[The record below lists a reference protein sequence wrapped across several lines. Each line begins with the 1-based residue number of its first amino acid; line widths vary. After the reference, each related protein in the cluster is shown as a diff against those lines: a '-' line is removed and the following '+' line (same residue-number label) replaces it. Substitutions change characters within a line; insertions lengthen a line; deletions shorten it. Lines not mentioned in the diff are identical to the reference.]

1 MSKNCRYCGKPLPE
15 EAAFCPYCARSQLD
29 AQEAPEPPRSP
40 KKPPLLLIPLLAAA
54 ALLLCVGWR
63 LSRTPQPIEV
73 PPETSAE
80 TTAPPETTLPP
91 ETALPP
97 ETTAPTTE
105 AETEP
110 TGEAVPAGT
119 TSRWLQGDRIADLY
133 EGLDGYFEYSELNL
147 EGQVI
152 YHLLRSN
159 TGESADVT
167 VYSEDGAQLS
177 SYRTSDVE
185 GALAARGVDLN
196 NLPENRISIPKG
208 FKVIR

>member
-54 ALLLCVGWR
+54 ALLLCAGWR

-73 PPETSAE
+73 PPETTVETTRAAE
-80 TTAPPETTLPP
+80 TT
-91 ETALPP
+91 LPP

-119 TSRWLQGDRIADLY
+119 TSRWVQGDRIAELS

-147 EGQVI
+147 EGEVI
-152 YHLLRSN
+152 YHLLRYN
-159 TGESADVT
+159 PGESAYVT

-185 GALAARGVDLN
+185 GALAARGIDLN
-196 NLPENRISIPKG
+196 NLPENRISLPKG
-208 FKVIR
+208 YKVIR

>member
-54 ALLLCVGWR
+54 LLVWGWWVSPS
-63 LSRTPQPIEV
+63 SRPEEV
-73 PPETSAE
+73 PPET
-80 TTAPPETTLPP
+80 T
-91 ETALPP
+91 LPP

-110 TGEAVPAGT
+110 TGKAVPAGT
-119 TSRWLQGDRIADLY
+119 TSRWVQGDRIAHLD

-147 EGQVI
+147 EGQVV
-152 YHLLRSN
+152 YHLLQYN
-159 TGESADVT
+159 TGESAYVT

-185 GALAARGVDLN
+185 GELAARGVDLN
-196 NLPENRISIPKG
+196 NLPENRISVQKG

>member
-54 ALLLCVGWR
+54 ALLLCVGWQ

-73 PPETSAE
+73 PPETTVETAAPTE
-80 TTAPPETTLPP
+80 TTVPETT
-91 ETALPP
+91 LPP

-110 TGEAVPAGT
+110 TGEAVPGGT
-119 TSRWLQGDRIADLY
+119 LSRWVQGDRIASLH

-152 YHLLRSN
+152 YHLLRYN

-177 SYRTSDVE
+177 SYKTSDVE

-208 FKVIR
+208 YKVIR

>member
-73 PPETSAE
+73 Q
-80 TTAPPETTLPP
+80 
-91 ETALPP
+91 P

-105 AETEP
+105 AETKPTEP
-110 TGEAVPAGT
+110 TEEAVAALT
-119 TSRWLQGDRIADLY
+119 YTRWAKADWISSLWN
-133 EGLDGYFEYSELNL
+133 GPDGYFEYYEQDL
-147 EGQVI
+147 EGEMLYHIVRLKTGDQAEVTI
-152 YHLLRSN
+152 YREN
-159 TGESADVT
+159 GEIFSHYFTA
-167 VYSEDGAQLS
+167 
-177 SYRTSDVE
+177 DVE
-185 GALAARGVDLN
+185 GTLAARGVDLN
-196 NLPENRISIPKG
+196 NLPENRVSLSKG
-208 FKVIR
+208 DKVIS

>member
-40 KKPPLLLIPLLAAA
+40 KKPPLLPIVLLA

-73 PPETSAE
+73 PPETTVETTRAAE
-80 TTAPPETTLPP
+80 TT
-91 ETALPP
+91 LPP

-119 TSRWLQGDRIADLY
+119 ISRWVQGDRIADLY

-147 EGQVI
+147 EGQMV
-152 YHLLRSN
+152 YHLVRYN
-159 TGESADVT
+159 PGESADVT

-208 FKVIR
+208 YKVIR

>member
-54 ALLLCVGWR
+54 ALLLCAGWR

-73 PPETSAE
+73 PPGTTVETTRAAE
-80 TTAPPETTLPP
+80 TT
-91 ETALPP
+91 LPP

-119 TSRWLQGDRIADLY
+119 ISRWVQGDRIADLY

-147 EGQVI
+147 EGQMV
-152 YHLLRSN
+152 YHLVRYN
-159 TGESADVT
+159 PGESADVT

-208 FKVIR
+208 YKVIR

>member
-1 MSKNCRYCGKPLPE
+1 MFKNCRYCGKPLPE

-80 TTAPPETTLPP
+80 TTAPPETT
-91 ETALPP
+91 
-97 ETTAPTTE
+97 APTTE

-110 TGEAVPAGT
+110 TEEAVVGLTGT
-119 TSRWLQGDRIADLY
+119 RWAKADWISCLWNSP
-133 EGLDGYFEYSELNL
+133 DGYFEYYELNL
-147 EGQVI
+147 EGEMLYHIVRLKTGDQAEVTI
-152 YHLLRSN
+152 YRDN
-159 TGESADVT
+159 GEIFSHYYTA
-167 VYSEDGAQLS
+167 
-177 SYRTSDVE
+177 DVE
-185 GALAARGVDLN
+185 GTLAARGVDLN
-196 NLPENRISIPKG
+196 NLPENRVSLSKG
-208 FKVIR
+208 D

>member
-54 ALLLCVGWR
+54 ALLLCAGWR

-80 TTAPPETTLPP
+80 TTAS
-91 ETALPP
+91 P

-110 TGEAVPAGT
+110 TEEAVVGLTGT
-119 TSRWLQGDRIADLY
+119 RWAKADWISCLWNSP
-133 EGLDGYFEYSELNL
+133 DGYFEYYELNL
-147 EGQVI
+147 EGEMLYHIVRLKTGDQAEVTI
-152 YHLLRSN
+152 YRDN
-159 TGESADVT
+159 GEIFSHYYTA
-167 VYSEDGAQLS
+167 
-177 SYRTSDVE
+177 DVE
-185 GALAARGVDLN
+185 GTLAARGVDLN
-196 NLPENRISIPKG
+196 NLPENRVSLSNG
-208 FKVIR
+208 DKVIP

>member
-40 KKPPLLLIPLLAAA
+40 KKPPLLLMPLLAAA

-63 LSRTPQPIEV
+63 LLRTPQPIEV

-80 TTAPPETTLPP
+80 TTAPPETT
-91 ETALPP
+91 LPP

-119 TSRWLQGDRIADLY
+119 TSRWVQGDRIAHLD
-133 EGLDGYFEYSELNL
+133 EGLDEYLEYSELNL
-147 EGQVI
+147 EGEVI
-152 YHLLRSN
+152 YHLLRYN
-159 TGESADVT
+159 PGESADVT

-185 GALAARGVDLN
+185 GELAARGIDLN
-196 NLPENRISIPKG
+196 NLPENRISLPDG

>member
-54 ALLLCVGWR
+54 LLVWGWWVSPS
-63 LSRTPQPIEV
+63 SRPEEM
-73 PPETSAE
+73 PPETTVE
-80 TTAPPETTLPP
+80 TTAPTETRAAETT
-91 ETALPP
+91 LPP

-110 TGEAVPAGT
+110 TGEAVPGGT
-119 TSRWLQGDRIADLY
+119 LSRWVQGDRIASLH
-133 EGLDGYFEYSELNL
+133 EGLDGYLEYSELNL
-147 EGQVI
+147 EGQTV
-152 YHLLRSN
+152 YHLVQYN

-167 VYSEDGAQLS
+167 VYSEDGARLS
-177 SYRTSDVE
+177 SYRTADVE

-196 NLPENRISIPKG
+196 NLPENRISVQKG
-208 FKVIR
+208 YKVIR

>member
-1 MSKNCRYCGKPLPE
+1 MFKNCRYCGKPLPE

-63 LSRTPQPIEV
+63 LLRTPQPIEV

-91 ETALPP
+91 ET
-97 ETTAPTTE
+97 TAPTTE

-110 TGEAVPAGT
+110 TGEAVAGLT
-119 TSRWLQGDRIADLY
+119 GTRWAKADWISCLWNSP
-133 EGLDGYFEYSELNL
+133 DGYFEYYELNL
-147 EGQVI
+147 EGEMLYHIVRLKTGDQAEVTI
-152 YHLLRSN
+152 YRDN
-159 TGESADVT
+159 GEIFSHYYTA
-167 VYSEDGAQLS
+167 
-177 SYRTSDVE
+177 DVE
-185 GALAARGVDLN
+185 GTLAARGVDLN
-196 NLPENRISIPKG
+196 NLPENRVSLSEG
-208 FKVIR
+208 D

>member
-40 KKPPLLLIPLLAAA
+40 KKPPLLLMPLLAAA
-54 ALLLCVGWR
+54 LLVWGWWVSPS
-63 LSRTPQPIEV
+63 SRPEEV
-73 PPETSAE
+73 PPET
-80 TTAPPETTLPP
+80 T
-91 ETALPP
+91 LPP

-110 TGEAVPAGT
+110 TGKAVPAGT
-119 TSRWLQGDRIADLY
+119 TSRWVQGDRIADLY

-147 EGQVI
+147 EGQVL
-152 YHLLRSN
+152 YHLLQYN
-159 TGESADVT
+159 TGESAYVT

-185 GALAARGVDLN
+185 GELAARGVDLN
-196 NLPENRISIPKG
+196 NLPENRISVQKG

>member
-15 EAAFCPYCARSQLD
+15 EAAFCPYCARSQLE

-54 ALLLCVGWR
+54 LLVWGWWVSPS
-63 LSRTPQPIEV
+63 SRPEEV
-73 PPETSAE
+73 PPETTVE
-80 TTAPPETTLPP
+80 TTAPTETRAAETT
-91 ETALPP
+91 LPP

-110 TGEAVPAGT
+110 TGEAVPGGT
-119 TSRWLQGDRIADLY
+119 TSRWVQGDRIAHLN
-133 EGLDGYFEYSELNL
+133 EGLDGYLEYSELNL
-147 EGQVI
+147 EGQVV
-152 YHLLRSN
+152 YHLLRYN
-159 TGESADVT
+159 PGESADVT

-185 GALAARGVDLN
+185 GELAARGVDLN
-196 NLPENRISIPKG
+196 NLPENRISVQKG
-208 FKVIR
+208 YKVIR

>member
-54 ALLLCVGWR
+54 LLVWGWWVSPS
-63 LSRTPQPIEV
+63 SRPEEV
-73 PPETSAE
+73 PPETTAE
-80 TTAPPETTLPP
+80 TTRAAETT
-91 ETALPP
+91 LPP

-119 TSRWLQGDRIADLY
+119 LSRWVQGDRIAYLD

-147 EGQVI
+147 EGQVV
-152 YHLLRSN
+152 YHLIRYN
-159 TGESADVT
+159 TGESANVT

-185 GALAARGVDLN
+185 GELAARGVDLN
-196 NLPENRISIPKG
+196 NLPENRISVQTG
-208 FKVIR
+208 YKVIP

>member
-91 ETALPP
+91 ET
-97 ETTAPTTE
+97 TAPTTE

-110 TGEAVPAGT
+110 TGKAVPAGT

-133 EGLDGYFEYSELNL
+133 EGLDGYFEYSEQNL
-147 EGQVI
+147 EGQMV
-152 YHLLRSN
+152 YHLVHYN

-185 GALAARGVDLN
+185 GELAARGVDLN
-196 NLPENRISIPKG
+196 NLPENRISVQKG
-208 FKVIR
+208 YKVIR

>member
-1 MSKNCRYCGKPLPE
+1 MFKNCRYCGKPLPE

-29 AQEAPEPPRSP
+29 AQEAPEPPKPP

-63 LSRTPQPIEV
+63 LLRTPQPIEV

-80 TTAPPETTLPP
+80 TTA
-91 ETALPP
+91 PP

-119 TSRWLQGDRIADLY
+119 TSRWVQGDRIAELS

-147 EGQVI
+147 EGEVI
-152 YHLLRSN
+152 YHLLRYN
-159 TGESADVT
+159 PGESADVT
-167 VYSEDGAQLS
+167 VYSDDGAQLS

-185 GALAARGVDLN
+185 GALAARGIDLN
-196 NLPENRISIPKG
+196 NLPENRISLPDG

>member
-40 KKPPLLLIPLLAAA
+40 KKPPLLPIVLLA
-54 ALLLCVGWR
+54 ALLLCVVWW

-80 TTAPPETTLPP
+80 TTAS
-91 ETALPP
+91 P

-110 TGEAVPAGT
+110 TGEAVPAMTGT
-119 TSRWLQGDRIADLY
+119 RWAKADWISCLWNSP
-133 EGLDGYFEYSELNL
+133 DGYFEYYELNL
-147 EGQVI
+147 EGEMLYHIVRLKTGDQAEVTI
-152 YHLLRSN
+152 YRDN
-159 TGESADVT
+159 GEIFSHYYTA
-167 VYSEDGAQLS
+167 
-177 SYRTSDVE
+177 DVE
-185 GALAARGVDLN
+185 GTLAARGVDLN
-196 NLPENRISIPKG
+196 NLPENRVSLSKG
-208 FKVIR
+208 D

>member
-1 MSKNCRYCGKPLPE
+1 MFKNCRYCGKPLPE

-29 AQEAPEPPRSP
+29 AQEAPEPPKPP

-63 LSRTPQPIEV
+63 LLRTPQPIEV

-80 TTAPPETTLPP
+80 TTAPPETT
-91 ETALPP
+91 LPP

-119 TSRWLQGDRIADLY
+119 TSRWVQGDRIAELS

-147 EGQVI
+147 EGEVI
-152 YHLLRSN
+152 YHLLRYN
-159 TGESADVT
+159 PGESADVT
-167 VYSEDGAQLS
+167 VYSDDGAQLS

-185 GALAARGVDLN
+185 GALAARGIDLN
-196 NLPENRISIPKG
+196 NLPENRISLPDG

>member
-1 MSKNCRYCGKPLPE
+1 MFKNCRYCGKPLPE

-40 KKPPLLLIPLLAAA
+40 KKPPLLPIVLLA

-73 PPETSAE
+73 PPETTVETTRAAE
-80 TTAPPETTLPP
+80 TT
-91 ETALPP
+91 LPP

-119 TSRWLQGDRIADLY
+119 ISRWVQGDRIADLY

-147 EGQVI
+147 EGQMV
-152 YHLLRSN
+152 YHLVRYN
-159 TGESADVT
+159 PGESADVT

-196 NLPENRISIPKG
+196 NLPENRISVQKG
-208 FKVIR
+208 YKVIR

>member
-54 ALLLCVGWR
+54 ALLLCAGWR

-80 TTAPPETTLPP
+80 TTAS
-91 ETALPP
+91 P

-110 TGEAVPAGT
+110 TEEAVVGLTGT
-119 TSRWLQGDRIADLY
+119 RWAKADWISCLWNSP
-133 EGLDGYFEYSELNL
+133 DGYF
-147 EGQVI
+147 
-152 YHLLRSN
+152 
-159 TGESADVT
+159 
-167 VYSEDGAQLS
+167 
-177 SYRTSDVE
+177 
-185 GALAARGVDLN
+185 
-196 NLPENRISIPKG
+196 
-208 FKVIR
+208 

>member
-40 KKPPLLLIPLLAAA
+40 KKPPLILIPLLAAA

-91 ETALPP
+91 ET
-97 ETTAPTTE
+97 TAPTTE

-119 TSRWLQGDRIADLY
+119 TSRWVQGDRIAELS

-147 EGQVI
+147 EGEVI
-152 YHLLRSN
+152 YHLLRYN
-159 TGESADVT
+159 PGESADVT
-167 VYSEDGAQLS
+167 VYSDDGAQLS

-185 GALAARGVDLN
+185 GALAARGIDLN
-196 NLPENRISIPKG
+196 NLPENRISLPDG

>member
-91 ETALPP
+91 ET
-97 ETTAPTTE
+97 TAPTTE
-105 AETEP
+105 VETEP
-110 TGEAVPAGT
+110 TEEAVAALT
-119 TSRWLQGDRIADLY
+119 YTRWAKADWISSLWN
-133 EGLDGYFEYSELNL
+133 GPDGYFEYYEQDL
-147 EGQVI
+147 EGEMLYHIIRLKTGDQAEVTI
-152 YHLLRSN
+152 YREN
-159 TGESADVT
+159 GEIFSHYYTA
-167 VYSEDGAQLS
+167 
-177 SYRTSDVE
+177 DVE
-185 GALAARGVDLN
+185 GTLAARGVDLN
-196 NLPENRISIPKG
+196 NLPENRVSLSEG
-208 FKVIR
+208 GKVIP

>member
-1 MSKNCRYCGKPLPE
+1 MFKNCRYCGKPLPE

-63 LSRTPQPIEV
+63 LLRTPQPIEV

-91 ETALPP
+91 ET
-97 ETTAPTTE
+97 TAPTTE

-110 TGEAVPAGT
+110 TGKAVPAGT

-147 EGQVI
+147 EGQVV
-152 YHLLRSN
+152 YHLIYYN

-185 GALAARGVDLN
+185 GELAARGVDLN
-196 NLPENRISIPKG
+196 NLPENRISVQKG

>member
-1 MSKNCRYCGKPLPE
+1 MFKNCRYCGKPLPE

-40 KKPPLLLIPLLAAA
+40 KKPPLILMPLLAAA

-91 ETALPP
+91 ET
-97 ETTAPTTE
+97 TAPTTE

-119 TSRWLQGDRIADLY
+119 TSRWVQGDRIAELS

-147 EGQVI
+147 EGEVI
-152 YHLLRSN
+152 YHLLRYN
-159 TGESADVT
+159 PGESADVT
-167 VYSEDGAQLS
+167 VYSDDGAQLS

-185 GALAARGVDLN
+185 GALAARGIDLN
-196 NLPENRISIPKG
+196 NLPENRISLPDG

>member
-40 KKPPLLLIPLLAAA
+40 KKPPLILIPLLAAA

-63 LSRTPQPIEV
+63 LLRTPQPIEV
-73 PPETSAE
+73 
-80 TTAPPETTLPP
+80 
-91 ETALPP
+91 PP

-110 TGEAVPAGT
+110 TGEAVPGGT
-119 TSRWLQGDRIADLY
+119 LSRWVQGDRIASLH

-147 EGQVI
+147 EGQTV
-152 YHLLRSN
+152 YHLIRYN

-177 SYRTSDVE
+177 SYKTSDVE

-196 NLPENRISIPKG
+196 NLPENRISVQKG
-208 FKVIR
+208 YKVIR

>member
-54 ALLLCVGWR
+54 LLVWGWWVSPS
-63 LSRTPQPIEV
+63 SR
-73 PPETSAE
+73 PEE
-80 TTAPPETTLPP
+80 MPPETTA
-91 ETALPP
+91 ETTRAAETTLPP

-119 TSRWLQGDRIADLY
+119 ISRWVQGDRIADLY

-147 EGQVI
+147 EGQMV
-152 YHLLRSN
+152 YHLVRYN
-159 TGESADVT
+159 PGESADVT

-208 FKVIR
+208 YKVIR

>member
-15 EAAFCPYCARSQLD
+15 EAAFCPYCARSQLE
-29 AQEAPEPPRSP
+29 AHEAPEPPRSP

-54 ALLLCVGWR
+54 LLVWGWWVSPS
-63 LSRTPQPIEV
+63 SRPEEV
-73 PPETSAE
+73 PPETTVE
-80 TTAPPETTLPP
+80 TTAPTETRAAETT
-91 ETALPP
+91 LPP

-152 YHLLRSN
+152 YHLLRYN

>member
-1 MSKNCRYCGKPLPE
+1 MFKNCRYCGKPLPE

-40 KKPPLLLIPLLAAA
+40 KKPPLLPIVLLA
-54 ALLLCVGWR
+54 ALLLCVVWW

-73 PPETSAE
+73 PPETTAE
-80 TTAPPETTLPP
+80 TTRAAETT
-91 ETALPP
+91 LPP

-110 TGEAVPAGT
+110 TGEAVPGGT
-119 TSRWLQGDRIADLY
+119 LSRWVQGDRIASLH

-147 EGQVI
+147 EGQTV
-152 YHLLRSN
+152 YHLIRYN

-196 NLPENRISIPKG
+196 NLPENRISVQKG
-208 FKVIR
+208 YKVIR

>member
-54 ALLLCVGWR
+54 LLVWGWWISPS
-63 LSRTPQPIEV
+63 SRPEEV
-73 PPETSAE
+73 PPETTAE
-80 TTAPPETTLPP
+80 TTRAAETT
-91 ETALPP
+91 LPP

-110 TGEAVPAGT
+110 TGKAVPGGT
-119 TSRWLQGDRIADLY
+119 LSRWVQGDRIAQLD

-147 EGQVI
+147 EGQTV
-152 YHLLRSN
+152 YHLLQYN
-159 TGESADVT
+159 TGESAYVT

-177 SYRTSDVE
+177 SYRTADVE
-185 GALAARGVDLN
+185 DALAARGVDLN
-196 NLPENRISIPKG
+196 NLPENRISVQKG

>member
-29 AQEAPEPPRSP
+29 AQEAPEPPKPP
-40 KKPPLLLIPLLAAA
+40 KKPPLLFIPLLVAA
-54 ALLLCVGWR
+54 ALLVCGGWR

-91 ETALPP
+91 ET
-97 ETTAPTTE
+97 TAPTTE

-119 TSRWLQGDRIADLY
+119 TSRWVQGDRIAELS

-147 EGQVI
+147 EGEVI
-152 YHLLRSN
+152 YHLLRYN
-159 TGESADVT
+159 PGESAYVT

-185 GALAARGVDLN
+185 GALAARGIDLN
-196 NLPENRISIPKG
+196 NLPENRISLPEG